1 MKILH
6 TSDWHLGRTLKE
18 YPLLEDQSF
27 RLAQLAGAVREQGAD
42 AVVIAGDLYDRSVP
56 PAQAV
61 SCLDELLYS
70 LTQEL
75 KVPVLAIAGNHDSPE
90 RLSFGSRL
98 FSGAGLFVEGKAARE
113 IRRVTLKDILG
124 EVDFYLL
131 PYFTPEEV
139 RPWFPEQDIRTFDQA
154 FQALLEQNRSRIDP
168 ARRNV
173 LIAHGFY
180 QAVSPEK
187 AMDDSIFSESEI
199 SIGQS
204 DLMDLSPAA
213 GLFDY
218 IALGHLH
225 APQTAGAGH
234 IRYGGSLLKYSTS
247 EARQKKGFTLV
258 ELGEKGRVD
267 VSLLEPPPK
276 RDLRTIRG
284 TLESLLA
291 DNEPSEDYIM
301 AILTD
306 EGALLDAMPRL
317 REKFPHILG
326 IRFAAR
332 EQDISPESASQA
344 FQRVEQLGR
353 LTPFQLFERFY
364 EQVRGEPLSEQRR
377 ELVQEAVRAALEQE
391 EESEK

>member
-6 TSDWHLGRTLKE
+6 TSDWHLGRTLNE

-27 RLAQLAGAVREQGAD
+27 RLAQLAGAVQEQGAD

-61 SCLDELLYS
+61 SCLDQLLYS

-98 FSGAGLFVEGKAARE
+98 FSGAGLYVEGKAARE
-113 IRRVTLKDILG
+113 IRRVTLEDVFG

-154 FQALLEQNRSRIDP
+154 FQALIEENRPRIDP

-173 LIAHGFY
+173 LVAHGFY

-187 AMDDSIFSESEI
+187 ALDGSIFSESEI

-204 DLMDLSPAA
+204 DLINLTPAA
-213 GLFDY
+213 ELFDY
-218 IALGHLH
+218 VALGHLH

-234 IRYGGSLLKYSTS
+234 MRYGGSLLKYSTS

-258 ELGEKGRVD
+258 ELREKGEVD
-267 VSLLEPPPK
+267 LTFLEPVPK

-301 AILTD
+301 ATLTD
-306 EGALLDAMPRL
+306 EGAILDAMPRL
-317 REKFPHILG
+317 RERFPHILG
-326 IRFAAR
+326 VRLAAR
-332 EQDISPESASQA
+332 EQDISPESASRQ
-344 FQRVEQLGR
+344 VEQLGR
-353 LTPFQLFERFY
+353 LTPLQLFERFY
-364 EQVRGEPLSEQRR
+364 QQVREEPLSEQRR
-377 ELVQEAVRAALEQE
+377 ELVQRAICAAQEQE
-391 EESEK
+391 EESEQ

>member
-6 TSDWHLGRTLKE
+6 TSDWHLGRTLNE

-27 RLAQLAGAVREQGAD
+27 RLAQLAGAVREQGAE

-61 SCLDELLYS
+61 SCLDELLYT

-98 FSGAGLFVEGKAARE
+98 FSGAGLYVEGKAARE
-113 IRRVTLKDILG
+113 IRRVTLKDALG

-154 FQALLEQNRSRIDP
+154 FQALIEENRPRIDP

-187 AMDDSIFSESEI
+187 ALDGSIFSESEI

-204 DLMDLSPAA
+204 DLMNLTPAA
-213 GLFDY
+213 ELFDY

-234 IRYGGSLLKYSTS
+234 MRYGGSLLKYSTS

-258 ELGEKGRVD
+258 ELREKGQVD
-267 VSLLEPPPK
+267 LTFLEPVPK

-291 DNEPSEDYIM
+291 DNQPSEDYIM
-301 AILTD
+301 ATLTD
-306 EGALLDAMPRL
+306 EGAILDAMPRL
-317 REKFPHILG
+317 RERFPHILG
-326 IRFAAR
+326 VRFAAR
-332 EQDISPESASQA
+332 EQDISSGSASRQ
-344 FQRVEQLGR
+344 VEQLGR
-353 LTPFQLFERFY
+353 LTPLELFERFY
-364 EQVRGEPLSEQRR
+364 QQVREEPLSEQRR
-377 ELVQEAVRAALEQE
+377 ELVQRAIRAAQEQE
-391 EESEK
+391 EESEQ

>member
-6 TSDWHLGRTLKE
+6 TSDWHLGRTLNE

-27 RLAQLAGAVREQGAD
+27 RLAQLAGAVREQGAE

-98 FSGAGLFVEGKAARE
+98 FSGAGLYVEGKAARE
-113 IRRVTLKDILG
+113 IRRVTLKDALG

-154 FQALLEQNRSRIDP
+154 FQALIEENRPRIDP

-187 AMDDSIFSESEI
+187 ALDGSIFSESEI

-204 DLMDLSPAA
+204 DLMNLTPAA
-213 GLFDY
+213 ELFDY

-234 IRYGGSLLKYSTS
+234 MRYGGSLLKYSTS

-258 ELGEKGRVD
+258 ELREKGQVD
-267 VSLLEPPPK
+267 LTFLEPVPK

-291 DNEPSEDYIM
+291 DNQPSEDYIM
-301 AILTD
+301 ATLTD
-306 EGALLDAMPRL
+306 EGAILDAMPRL
-317 REKFPHILG
+317 RERFPHILG
-326 IRFAAR
+326 VRFAAR
-332 EQDISPESASQA
+332 EQDISSESASRQ
-344 FQRVEQLGR
+344 VEQLGR
-353 LTPFQLFERFY
+353 LTPLELFERFY
-364 EQVRGEPLSEQRR
+364 QQVREEPLSEQRR
-377 ELVQEAVRAALEQE
+377 ELVQRAIRAAQGQE
-391 EESEK
+391 EESEQ

>member
-6 TSDWHLGRTLKE
+6 TSDWHLGRTLNE

-27 RLAQLAGAVREQGAD
+27 RLAQLAGAVREQGAE

-98 FSGAGLFVEGKAARE
+98 FSGAGLYVEGKAARE
-113 IRRVTLKDILG
+113 IRRVTLKDALG

-154 FQALLEQNRSRIDP
+154 FQALIEENRPRIDP

-187 AMDDSIFSESEI
+187 ALDGSIFSESEI

-204 DLMDLSPAA
+204 DLMNLTPAA
-213 GLFDY
+213 ELFDY

-234 IRYGGSLLKYSTS
+234 MRYGGSLLKYSTS

-258 ELGEKGRVD
+258 ELREKGQVD
-267 VSLLEPPPK
+267 LTFLEPVPK

-291 DNEPSEDYIM
+291 DNQPSEDYIM
-301 AILTD
+301 ATLTD
-306 EGALLDAMPRL
+306 EGAILDAMPRL
-317 REKFPHILG
+317 RERFPHILG
-326 IRFAAR
+326 VRFAAR
-332 EQDISPESASQA
+332 EQDISSESASRQ
-344 FQRVEQLGR
+344 VEQLGR
-353 LTPFQLFERFY
+353 LTPLELFERFY
-364 EQVRGEPLSEQRR
+364 QQVREEPLSEQRR
-377 ELVQEAVRAALEQE
+377 ELVQRAIRAAQEQE
-391 EESEK
+391 EESEQ

>member
-1 MKILH
+1 MKFLH
-6 TSDWHLGRTLKE
+6 TADWHLGRTLNE
-18 YPLLEDQSF
+18 YPLLEDQSI
-27 RLAQLAGAVREQGAD
+27 RLAQLADAVREHQAD
-42 AVVIAGDLYDRSVP
+42 AVVIAGDIYDRSIP

-61 SCLDELLYS
+61 SYLDELLYS
-70 LTQEL
+70 ITQEL

-98 FSGAGLFVEGKAARE
+98 LSGSGLFVVGKASRE
-113 IRRVTLKDILG
+113 IRRVTLKDSFG

-139 RPWFPEQDIRTFDQA
+139 RPWFPEQEIRTFDQA
-154 FQALLEQNRSRIDP
+154 FQAILKENLPRINP
-168 ARRNV
+168 AHRNILV
-173 LIAHGFY
+173 AHGFY
-180 QAVSPEK
+180 QAISTEK
-187 AMDDSIFSESEI
+187 AQDNSIFSESEI

-204 DLMDLSPAA
+204 DLMNLSPAA
-213 GLFDY
+213 GVFDY
-218 IALGHLH
+218 VALGHLH
-225 APQTAGAGH
+225 APQTAGSEH

-258 ELGEKGRVD
+258 ELGEKGTISFTFLNP
-267 VSLLEPPPK
+267 SLK

-284 TLESLLA
+284 TLENLLA

-301 AILTD
+301 ATLTD
-306 EGALLDAMPRL
+306 EGAVLDAMPRL

-332 EQDISPESASQA
+332 EQDISNVSASQA
-344 FQRVEQLGR
+344 FQKVEKLGK

-364 EQVRGEPLSEQRR
+364 EQVRGEPLSEQRK
-377 ELVQEAVRAALEQE
+377 ELVQKAIRAAQEQE